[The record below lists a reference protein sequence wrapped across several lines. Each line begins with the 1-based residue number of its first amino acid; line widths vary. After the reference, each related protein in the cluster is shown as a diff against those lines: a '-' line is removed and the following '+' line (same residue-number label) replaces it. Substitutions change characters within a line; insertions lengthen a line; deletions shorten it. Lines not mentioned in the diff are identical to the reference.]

1 MRRFY
6 VPAWAGVA
14 FFLLTTILLSACGP
28 GGHPPACLPEAMS
41 IPVID
46 EPGGW
51 PYTGPYTV
59 AEPLESNPP
68 VFTWLDSGSCLPE
81 EYRVIVSRIP
91 FMPYGNFEYLEAV
104 VWDVRVPF
112 SPVGPVIVYPDG
124 STTNPSSW
132 TPSAAFAPGVYY
144 WRVMSYSG
152 SVHGE
157 PTEWVPFR
165 IGPYCR
171 PIEEYRLTPQLVYPR
186 NGQLVTAYPTIFLWF
201 DDNPCL
207 LYGDYLLNVST
218 SPDFPPGDTIVSHGT
233 PWTHYSLYLD
243 ACARY
248 YWKVQVNFGEGIPAP
263 VTEVRYFDTIYT
275 DGTACT
281 PATLIPVSTD
291 TSHPLA
297 VVLESANCRSGPTTE
312 YPVLDILVEGAQLPI
327 QGRNQAGDSWLVED
341 ANINHTCWVH
351 GTMVEVIGDTSL
363 VNIIDPEPP
372 TTPVPEP
379 SDTAPFN
386 CAQFNANTCTVNNH
400 PCLWTAGGCVN
411 K

>member
-1 MRRFY
+1 MKK
-6 VPAWAGVA
+6 PTC
-14 FFLLTTILLSACGP
+14 LLIVLLIALETGLTACHLDGS
-28 GGHPPACLPEAMS
+28 PPACLPEAMS

-46 EPGGW
+46 EPGG
-51 PYTGPYTV
+51 GPYTDGN
-59 AEPLESNPP
+59 AQELNPP
-68 VFTWLDSGSCLPE
+68 VFTWLDSGSCLPD
-81 EYRVIVSRIP
+81 EYRIIVSRIP
-91 FMPYGNFEYLEAV
+91 FMPYGDFEYLDAV
-104 VWDVRVPF
+104 VWDVRVPL
-112 SPVGPVIVYPDG
+112 SPMGPVIVYPDG

-165 IGPYCR
+165 IGPYCL
-171 PIEEYRLTPQLVYPR
+171 PVEEYRLTPQLVYPR

-207 LYGDYLLNVST
+207 LYGDYRLNVST

-233 PWTHYSLYLD
+233 PWTHYRLYLD
-243 ACARY
+243 ACTRY
-248 YWKVQVNFGEGIPAP
+248 YWKVQVNFGESIPAP
-263 VTEVRYFDTIYT
+263 VTEVRYFDTIYS

-281 PATLIPVSTD
+281 PATPIPASTD

-297 VVLESANCRSGPTTE
+297 VALESANCRSGPTTD
-312 YPVLDILVEGAQLPI
+312 YPLLSILPVSGQYEI
-327 QGRNQAGDSWLVED
+327 QARNTPGDSWMVLD
-341 ANINHTCWVH
+341 PAINGTCWVH
-351 GTMVEVIGDTSL
+351 GDMVDVIGDTSL
-363 VNIIDPEPP
+363 VMVIDPDPP
-372 TTPVPEP
+372 LLVMPTDTPQ
-379 SDTAPFN
+379 FN

-400 PCLWTAGGCVN
+400 PCQWLGNSCVN